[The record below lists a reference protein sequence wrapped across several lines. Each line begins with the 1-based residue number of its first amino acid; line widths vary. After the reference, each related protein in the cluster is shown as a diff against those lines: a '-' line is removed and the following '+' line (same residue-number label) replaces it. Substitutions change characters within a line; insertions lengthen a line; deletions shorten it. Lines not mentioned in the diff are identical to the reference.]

1 VTAAGTSRGQLARTL
16 NYAYAS
22 GLLSEDTFLHR
33 IDQLLNARVI
43 EPARLVGDLN
53 LRGSRTVW
61 LSGAAAVV
69 TRAVDRLIRLAES
82 DPPRLLALDWSGSES
97 EVLIGRHSSC
107 DVVLEDLAVSRRHA
121 QLRFRDG
128 SWILQDLDST
138 NGTRVNGVAVGRCE
152 LRPGDRVVLGDHR
165 LTID

>member
-1 VTAAGTSRGQLARTL
+1 VTAAGTSRGQLVRTL
-16 NYAYAS
+16 NHAYAS

-33 IDQLLNARVI
+33 IDQLLDARLI

-53 LRGSRTVW
+53 LRAGRPAW

-69 TRAVDRLIRLAES
+69 ARAAERLTRLAGS
-82 DPPRLLALDWSGSES
+82 GPSRLLALDWSGSES
-97 EVLIGRHSSC
+97 EVLIGRHSTC
-107 DVVLEDLAVSRRHA
+107 DVVLQDMAVSRRHA

-138 NGTRVNGVAVGRCE
+138 NGTKVNGVPVGRCE
-152 LRPGDRVVLGDHR
+152 LRPGDRVLIGDHR